1 MISND
6 RKIELFFGTGGVGKT
21 TLAASRAF
29 YLSSLG
35 HKTLI
40 ITIDPSLRLKQLLGL
55 EEVENGEVSQVKE
68 TGGNLHALM
77 LCPSKTLSRSL
88 KNQSSEDV
96 SKNPI
101 FSSLS
106 RQHGGLNE
114 IMAVIELQHQIEKGD
129 FDRIVVD
136 TPPGRHFIDFL
147 KATSKINSFF
157 DKNFVD
163 IFKYLDKPIEKAEKF
178 SKVIMNK
185 IVTSGIKKLL
195 SYLENVTGAHFVNLF
210 IDTVLILYQ
219 NRDHFLDSLKFQ
231 EVLKDNSTTNL
242 FLVTAVDHNKIL
254 EAKEMGKKVD
264 GLSNQN
270 QILLINRSLESYLK
284 EWEINE
290 SNKSLAGIKA
300 SFKRRE
306 APILE
311 FASKNFTNYLCFPE
325 IIGGT
330 LNEQIT
336 TLQSTW
342 AKDDN

>member
-1 MISND
+1 MISSD

-55 EEVENGEVSQVKE
+55 EEVDNGDVAQVPE
-68 TGGNLHALM
+68 TNDNLCALM
-77 LCPSKTLSRSL
+77 LCPSKTLGRSL
-88 KNQSSEDV
+88 KNQSSDDV
-96 SKNPI
+96 NKNPI

-106 RQHGGLNE
+106 RQYGGLNE
-114 IMAVIELQHQIEKGD
+114 IMAVIELQYQIENGG

-163 IFKYLDKPIEKAEKF
+163 IFKYLDKPIEKAEKI

-185 IVTSGIKKLL
+185 LVTTGIKKLL

-219 NRDHFLDSLKFQ
+219 NREHFLDSLNFQ
-231 EVLKDNSTTNL
+231 EVLKDSATTNL

-254 EAKEMGKKVD
+254 EAKEMGQKVD
-264 GLSNQN
+264 SLSNQN
-270 QILLINRSLESYLK
+270 QILLINRSLERYLQ
-284 EWEINE
+284 EWEITE
-290 SNKSLAGIKA
+290 SNKALAGIKA

-306 APILE
+306 APIID
-311 FASKNFTNYLCFPE
+311 FASKNFNQHLCFPE
-325 IIGGT
+325 IIGGS
-330 LNEQIT
+330 LHEQIMI
-336 TLQSTW
+336 LQETW
-342 AKDDN
+342 ENS